1 MKKQSTAQKVPAPEP
16 ARTVNAKFQSR
27 LKGMLEEISQAV
39 LTLDPVIA
47 DVTVPLR
54 EFVDYLDFEIGKTQL
69 DISRQKWESVVDV
82 QKVASNEAWL
92 KRLVDLRNE
101 FDVEKMT
108 ESVRMLRSMVEK
120 VQQTFEIEGGD

>member
-1 MKKQSTAQKVPAPEP
+1 MKKQSTARQVSPREP

-39 LTLDPVIA
+39 LTLDPVIT

-54 EFVDYLDFEIGKTQL
+54 EFVDYLEFEIGKTQL
-69 DISRQKWESVVDV
+69 DISRQKWEPVVDV
-82 QKVASNEAWL
+82 QKVSADEAWL

-108 ESVRMLRSMVEK
+108 ESINLLRSMVEK
-120 VQQTFEIEGGD
+120 VQQTFEVEGGD